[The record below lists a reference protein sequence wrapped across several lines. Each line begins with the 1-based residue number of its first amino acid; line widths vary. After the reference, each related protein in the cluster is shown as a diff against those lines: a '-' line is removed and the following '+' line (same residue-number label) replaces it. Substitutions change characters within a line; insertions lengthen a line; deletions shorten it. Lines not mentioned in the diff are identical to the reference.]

1 MNSDRPVKFA
11 SFAEKVAERVMQ
23 FDRLRIDLH
32 HFDKGVNCL
41 IGFIRE
47 EQRQAPEIIV
57 RQVLVFLIPL
67 SRVIASQIPS
77 GRKQQRDRD
86 QIPKFKFHEVLSASI
101 EWSEL

>member
-1 MNSDRPVKFA
+1 
-11 SFAEKVAERVMQ
+11 MQ